1 MHLSILAQEEQSED
15 VTEMLDHLGWFEW
28 FTAVMVIV
36 GALLIGRL
44 VRRALTKGLQRTP
57 VTPFATIVLGKT
69 VVYLAVALGLYFSLL
84 ILNLEVGPLL
94 GALGLAGLAV
104 AFAFQDILE
113 NFIAGVLMLMR
124 RPIKVGDE
132 MESNGYQ
139 GIVNDMS
146 LRAVSMDT
154 FDGDRVYLPNAM
166 VWKSPLVNYTETEL
180 RRTTVVVGVA
190 YRTDLDEA
198 QQVLQQAIDNTEGVM
213 IPPPATVEFVEF
225 SSSSIDFYVRY
236 WHQADQKSLWAVRDQ
251 VGRAL
256 KKALDEAGIEIPF
269 PQRTLWFP
277 QGLGDRFHEPHSQ
290 AGGPAT
296 R

>member
-1 MHLSILAQEEQSED
+1 MDLSILAQEEESED
-15 VTEMLDHLGWFEW
+15 VTQMLDHLGWFEW
-28 FTAVMVIV
+28 ITAVLVIV
-36 GALLIGRL
+36 AALVIGRL
-44 VRRALTKGLQRTP
+44 VRRALTKGLERTP

-198 QQVLQQAIDNTEGVM
+198 QRVLQQAVNTTEGVT

-225 SSSSIDFYVRY
+225 NNSSIDFYVRY
-236 WHQADQKSLWAVRDQ
+236 WHQADQQSLWAVRDR
-251 VGRAL
+251 VGRSL
-256 KKALDEAGIEIPF
+256 KKALDAAGIEIPF

-277 QGLGDRFHEPHSQ
+277 QGLGDRSHERTQ
-290 AGGPAT
+290 PAEPEA